1 MRGFSESY
9 SSGRVRSQQK
19 PVLRA
24 ADIAGRW
31 RVLLRRLHTRRALLQ
46 LDADQLRD
54 IGLTAEQAR
63 EEAQRPFWQ
72 LLR

>member
-9 SSGRVRSQQK
+9 SRIQVRNEQPQVSQAA
-19 PVLRA
+19 VL
-24 ADIAGRW
+24 AGRW
-31 RVLLRRLHTRRALLQ
+31 QLVWRRLRTRRALLQ
-46 LDADQLRD
+46 LNADQLRD

-63 EEAQRPFWQ
+63 EEALRPFWQ

>member
-19 PVLRA
+19 TVLRA